1 MSDKTYKVTIEG
13 QSLDLPAEI
22 AGDDEKLRAA
32 LQPFFPGA
40 ANAKFM
46 RSEADG
52 VETVNVVKQAGTK
65 GRITLDVE
73 NKPVVGLDVAS
84 GGDKTVIVLA
94 RLVQA
99 PESRNP
105 VIDLYYE
112 LRDVDPRILS
122 TEQVLE
128 ITGKINQVIED
139 GQQQEEM
146 MSRAEERL
154 KDARAVPSTET
165 PAGF

>member
-32 LQPFFPGA
+32 LQPYFPGA

-65 GRITLDVE
+65 GRITIDLPFRKLE
-73 NKPVVGLDVAS
+73 E
-84 GGDKTVIVLA
+84 
-94 RLVQA
+94 A